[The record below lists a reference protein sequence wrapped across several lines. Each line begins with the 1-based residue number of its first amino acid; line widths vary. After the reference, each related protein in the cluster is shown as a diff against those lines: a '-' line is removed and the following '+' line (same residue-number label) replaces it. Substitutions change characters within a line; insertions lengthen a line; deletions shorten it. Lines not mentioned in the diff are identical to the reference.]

1 MRKAEY
7 LDSDFSLT
15 LVNHTTFLYQSA
27 NTTAMLHNQL
37 PQNPW
42 LNTVFTP
49 MPMNQHVNAMELV
62 SPGLVQAVGH
72 LGLALGFG

>member
-1 MRKAEY
+1 MRKAEC
-7 LDSDFSLT
+7 LDSNFSLT

-27 NTTAMLHNQL
+27 IATAMLHNKL
-37 PQNPW
+37 PRTSW

-49 MPMNQHVNAMELV
+49 MLVNQHVNAMELV